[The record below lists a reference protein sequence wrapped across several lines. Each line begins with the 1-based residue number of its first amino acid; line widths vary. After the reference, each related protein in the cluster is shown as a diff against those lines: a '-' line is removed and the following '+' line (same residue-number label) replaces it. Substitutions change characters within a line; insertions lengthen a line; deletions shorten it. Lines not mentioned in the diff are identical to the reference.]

1 MRLRR
6 CDRNFRNKK
15 EYLGQG
21 GTMIVTH
28 KLQLFTEEE
37 VVKYQEITDRI
48 CRLIK
53 VADEDLIKLLE
64 KDTGEYDEYL
74 ESWK

>member
-1 MRLRR
+1 
-6 CDRNFRNKK
+6 
-15 EYLGQG
+15 
-21 GTMIVTH
+21 MIVTH